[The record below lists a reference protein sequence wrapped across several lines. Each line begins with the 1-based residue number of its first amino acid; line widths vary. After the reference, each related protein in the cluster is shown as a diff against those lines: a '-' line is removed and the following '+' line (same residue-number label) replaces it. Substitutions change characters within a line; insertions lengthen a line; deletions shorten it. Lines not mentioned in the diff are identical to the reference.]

1 MTSIVIAGIELKPD
15 DRVRLRPKKRAD
27 IMDIALV
34 GKIATIENI
43 ERDYEDRIHLAV
55 VIDDDPGRDLGL
67 LRQVGHRFFFTPA
80 EVEPLVGDDLRPSNP

>member
-1 MTSIVIAGIELKPD
+1 LTSIVIAGIELKPD